1 MCSRYLIGDGTFE
14 ALKEGFCEILD
25 EEGEDFFLPFL
36 NLRGDIRPSMAA
48 PVLLRETVWR
58 KGAES
63 MADGGRPDSGG
74 AGCDNSRLRMK
85 KYIWGFP
92 GVEGKG
98 LIINARCETA
108 LVKRLFAESVQK
120 RRCLIPAVGFYE
132 WSERKDP
139 YFFAPKGQDGGKGRL
154 LLMAGFYRKWE
165 GQERFVILTT
175 QANASVQGVHPR
187 MPLILSMEEARE
199 WLREDCEVSRL
210 LAKTPEELAREPLG
224 QLSLFS

>member
-14 ALKEGFCEILD
+14 ALKEGFFEILD

-36 NLRGDIRPSMAA
+36 SLRGDIRPSMAA
-48 PVLLRETVWR
+48 PVLLRETSGER
-58 KGAES
+58 EMAER
-63 MADGGRPDSGG
+63 ADGRKEQDAGTPD
-74 AGCDNSRLRMK
+74 RLRMK

-108 LVKRLFAESVQK
+108 LDKRLFAESVQK
-120 RRCLIPAVGFYE
+120 RRCLIPAAGFYE

-139 YFFAPKGQDGGKGRL
+139 YFFAPKGPEDGKGRL

-187 MPLILSMEEARE
+187 MPLLLSMEEARE

-210 LAKTPEELAREPLG
+210 LAKTPEELMREPLG
-224 QLSLFS
+224 QLSLFL